1 MVDGRTKG
9 NKYENAICLALSRW
23 LLPSLPRPARIEQ
36 LPFRRR
42 TTSVVPLEGHWA
54 GAGDILHRPDL
65 PHPWPFCVECKHVE
79 GWTLDGAFSPGWPV
93 RTWWD
98 QAVRQGERVGLAPLL
113 ICGRNH
119 KPDLAFLRS
128 EDASCLG
135 LTQSRVELHRVADG
149 SPVTVVLL
157 DQLTAV
163 RPALLSRVSTPNR
176 SRKRS

>member
-1 MVDGRTKG
+1 
-9 NKYENAICLALSRW
+9 
-23 LLPSLPRPARIEQ
+23 
-36 LPFRRR
+36 
-42 TTSVVPLEGHWA
+42 
-54 GAGDILHRPDL
+54 
-65 PHPWPFCVECKHVE
+65 
-79 GWTLDGAFSPGWPV
+79 V
-93 RTWWD
+93 RTWWE
-98 QAVRQGERVGLAPLL
+98 QAVRQGDRVGLAPLL
-113 ICGRNH
+113 ICGRNR
-119 KPDLAFLRS
+119 KPDLALLRS